1 MAEAALVGEAER
13 EVADARERGPAELA
27 AALLELSRAY
37 EKADR
42 TADAVTAAREGVAVL
57 SPAFLA
63 KPPAMASA
71 MQAVMA
77 QYVSLAQ
84 RQGQKPD
91 AALLTPIAQA
101 MGGLARAEDEADD
114 DG

>member
-13 EVADARERGPAELA
+13 KVADALERGPAELA
-27 AALLELSRAY
+27 AALLDLSRAY
-37 EKADR
+37 ENADR
-42 TADAVTAAREGVAVL
+42 SGDALTAAHQGVAAL

-63 KPPAMASA
+63 KPPALASA

-101 MGGLARAEDEADD
+101 MGGLARTEDEADD